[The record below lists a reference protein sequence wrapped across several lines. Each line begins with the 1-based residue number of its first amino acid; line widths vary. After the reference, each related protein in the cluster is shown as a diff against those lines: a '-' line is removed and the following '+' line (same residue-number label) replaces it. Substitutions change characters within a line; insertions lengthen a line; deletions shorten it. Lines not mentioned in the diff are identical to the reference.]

1 MISSSSSPIK
11 KQLND
16 FLITYFRALSLIIL
30 LATLAVGVFFVIY
43 PKYRAIK
50 SKTDSVLSDQSQKIE
65 FQQQYIA
72 ILKQA
77 NTNFAKVNEEDLRRL
92 NEFLPDKADTEK
104 LLIQLEQYE
113 KDSGMQFN
121 SFSINESTEGQA
133 ENMLNNNSATDSM
146 SHVGRIKISLSV
158 AKLNYTQIKQFLDK
172 LQTNL
177 RLLDIVNV
185 SFGSGSGGV
194 VLDMYTYYKK

>member
-1 MISSSSSPIK
+1 
-11 KQLND
+11 
-16 FLITYFRALSLIIL
+16 LSLIIL
-30 LATLAVGVFFVIY
+30 LATLSVGVFFVIY

-50 SKTDSVLSDQSQKIE
+50 NKTDAVLSDQGQKIE

-72 ILKQA
+72 VLKQA
-77 NTNFAKVNEEDLRRL
+77 NANFAKVNEEDLKRL
-92 NEFLPDKADTEK
+92 NEFLPEKVDTEK

-113 KDSGMQFN
+113 KDTGMQFN
-121 SFSINESTEGQA
+121 SFSINDATGGQA
-133 ENMLNNNSATDSM
+133 ENMLNNNSGTDPM
-146 SHVGRIKISLSV
+146 SYVGRIKISLSV
-158 AKLNYTQIKQFLDK
+158 ANLNYTRIKQFLDK

-185 SFGSGSGGV
+185 SFGPGNGGV